1 MDLKA
6 LLEQRSQRE
15 QYMIFMGLFLVVFYL
30 FYLSW
35 SYFDRI
41 YSKALMRYETQLNS
55 YLNSNSPEQ
64 IQNHLDIV
72 IKKLQDKKQEL
83 DNLTKEYNFINTHT
97 KLLASYLSK
106 FNSSSEI
113 LGFIDSKA
121 QNHNLK
127 IDHILPNSIK
137 SNSNIAY
144 DYNIS
149 FSSDFI
155 SALGFID
162 ELRGA
167 MFDISEAKLEPY
179 SSQIRI
185 ILWDFK

>member
-64 IQNHLDIV
+64 IQNHLDIA
-72 IKKLQDKKQEL
+72 IKIFK
-83 DNLTKEYNFINTHT
+83 
-97 KLLASYLSK
+97 
-106 FNSSSEI
+106 
-113 LGFIDSKA
+113 
-121 QNHNLK
+121 
-127 IDHILPNSIK
+127 IK
-137 SNSNIAY
+137 SKSW
-144 DYNIS
+144 
-149 FSSDFI
+149 
-155 SALGFID
+155 
-162 ELRGA
+162 
-167 MFDISEAKLEPY
+167 
-179 SSQIRI
+179 I
-185 ILWDFK
+185 I